1 MRELRGWGVVKMPR
15 RRRGFFSGKGG
26 KVTVTSVA
34 RVMVKN
40 FPRGARRMACDAFSV
55 AVIFLARRSSLE
67 SGNEKV

>member
-1 MRELRGWGVVKMPR
+1 ML
-15 RRRGFFSGKGG
+15 
-26 KVTVTSVA
+26 
-34 RVMVKN
+34 KN